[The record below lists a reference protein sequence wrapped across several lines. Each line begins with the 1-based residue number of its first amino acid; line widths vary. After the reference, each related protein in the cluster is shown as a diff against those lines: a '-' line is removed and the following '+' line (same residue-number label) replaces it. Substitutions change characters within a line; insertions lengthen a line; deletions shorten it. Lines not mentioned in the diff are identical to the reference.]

1 MEASPV
7 YVRPILEKMGKRIFA
22 YVAGKVKL
30 GTTKGEF
37 ASWRCGTPSRQEL
50 SKTPVA
56 PCKDSGS
63 YTKQGRSGAH
73 SKSEDKFN
81 CDDDK
86 QATEVGRHEINN
98 SHSHPPRNQTLQIGT
113 GLILI

>member
-1 MEASPV
+1 MD
-7 YVRPILEKMGKRIFA
+7 KRIFA
-22 YVAGKVKL
+22 YVAGKAKV

-37 ASWRCGTPSRQEL
+37 ASWRRGTPSRREL

-56 PCKDSGS
+56 SCKDSGS

-73 SKSEDKFN
+73 RSEGKFN
-81 CDDDK
+81 RDDEK

-98 SHSHPPRNQTLQIGT
+98 SHSHPLSNQTLQIGT
-113 GLILI
+113 ALILI